1 MPSQRGRLGGESSG
15 REKSCV
21 MPTFVVPG
29 AELAVEMSDEGG
41 HPVVQLHGLTSSR
54 ARDRVLNLDLGRGLS
69 GTRLLRYDARGHGKS
84 TGRKVP
90 RDYRW
95 ESLAE
100 DLLRLLDTWFPGER
114 VHGVG
119 PSMGTGTL
127 LHAAARE
134 PDRFV
139 GLTLMVPAT
148 AWQTRPAQAAN
159 YRVAADFI
167 ETQGVGAFIASAREA
182 TPPPATVGAPE
193 TVPDVADALL
203 PSLFRGAALS
213 DLPAPETLTRI
224 DVPTTILAWTGDPAH
239 PLSTA
244 ESLAALLPQSTLTV
258 AHTPA
263 DVETWPQILSHDVA
277 RRG

>member
-1 MPSQRGRLGGESSG
+1 
-15 REKSCV
+15 

-29 AELAVEMSDEGG
+29 AELAVELSDEGG

-90 RDYRW
+90 EDYRW
-95 ESLAE
+95 ERLAE
-100 DLLRLLDTWFPGER
+100 DLLRLLDRWFPGES

-134 PDRFV
+134 PDRFA

-148 AWQTRPAQAAN
+148 AWETRVAQAAH
-159 YRVAADFI
+159 YQAAATLI
-167 ETQGVGAFIASAREA
+167 ETEGVGAFIASARG
-182 TPPPATVGAPE
+182 TTPPATVGAPE

-213 DLPAPETLTRI
+213 DLPPREALAGI
-224 DVPTTILAWTGDPAH
+224 DVPTTILAWIDDPAH

-244 ESLAALLPQSTLTV
+244 ESLHALLPKSTLTV

-263 DVETWPQILSHDVA
+263 DVETWPTVLSEDVA

>member
-1 MPSQRGRLGGESSG
+1 MS
-15 REKSCV
+15 
-21 MPTFVVPG
+21 TFVVSG
-29 AELAVEMSDEGG
+29 AELAVELSDEGG

-90 RDYRW
+90 QDYRW
-95 ESLAE
+95 ERLAE
-100 DLLRLLDTWFPGER
+100 DLLRLLDKWFPGEQ

-134 PDRFV
+134 PDRFA

-148 AWQTRPAQAAN
+148 AWHTRPAQAAN
-159 YRVAADFI
+159 YRVAAEII
-167 ETQGVGAFIASAREA
+167 ETEGVGAFIAWGRAA

-213 DLPAPETLTRI
+213 DLPTSEALARI
-224 DVPTTILAWTGDPAH
+224 DVPTTILAWINDPAH

-263 DVETWPQILSHDVA
+263 DVVTWPKILSQDVA

>member
-1 MPSQRGRLGGESSG
+1 
-15 REKSCV
+15 

-29 AELAVEMSDEGG
+29 AELAVELSDEGG

-90 RDYRW
+90 EDYRW
-95 ESLAE
+95 DNLAE
-100 DLLRLLDTWFPGER
+100 DLLRLLDKWFPGEQ

-134 PDRFV
+134 PDRFA

-148 AWQTRPAQAAN
+148 AWETRPSQAAN
-159 YRVAADFI
+159 YRGAAVII
-167 ETQGVGAFIASAREA
+167 ETQGVGAFIASARDA
-182 TPPPATVGAPE
+182 IPPPATVGAPE

-213 DLPAPETLTRI
+213 DLPTHEALTRI

-244 ESLAALLPQSTLTV
+244 ESLAALMPQSTLTV

-263 DVETWPQILSHDVA
+263 DVEAWPQILSKDVA
-277 RRG
+277 RRGDRP

>member
-1 MPSQRGRLGGESSG
+1 
-15 REKSCV
+15 

-29 AELAVEMSDEGG
+29 AELAVELSDEGG

-90 RDYRW
+90 EDYRW
-95 ESLAE
+95 ECLAE
-100 DLLRLLDTWFPGER
+100 DLLQLLDHWFPGER

-134 PDRFV
+134 PDRFA

-148 AWQTRPAQAAN
+148 AWETRPAQAAN
-159 YRVAADFI
+159 YQIAAALI
-167 ETQGVGAFIASAREA
+167 ETEGVGAFVASARGA
-182 TPPPATVGAPE
+182 NPPPATVGAPE

-213 DLPAPETLTRI
+213 DLPAREALSRI
-224 DVPTTILAWTGDPAH
+224 DVPTTILAWIGDLAH

-244 ESLAALLPQSTLTV
+244 ESLAALMPQSTLTV

-263 DVETWPQILSHDVA
+263 DVATWPMILSQDVA

>member
-1 MPSQRGRLGGESSG
+1 
-15 REKSCV
+15 
-21 MPTFVVPG
+21 MPTFAVPG
-29 AELAVEMSDEGG
+29 ADLAVELSDEGG

-54 ARDRVLNLDLGRGLS
+54 ARDRVINLDLGRGLS

-90 RDYRW
+90 EDYRW
-95 ESLAE
+95 DRLAE
-100 DLLRLLDTWFPGER
+100 DLLQLLDRWFPGER

-119 PSMGTGTL
+119 PSMGAGTL

-148 AWQTRPAQAAN
+148 AWETRPAQAA
-159 YRVAADFI
+159 YYLTAATLI
-167 ETQGVGAFIASAREA
+167 ETEGVGALIDSSRDAAS
-182 TPPPATVGAPE
+182 PPATVGAPE

-213 DLPAPETLTRI
+213 DLPAPEALARI
-224 DVPTTILAWTGDPAH
+224 AVPTTILAWVDDPAH

-244 ESLAALLPQSTLTV
+244 ESLAALMPQATLTV
-258 AHTPA
+258 ARTPA
-263 DVETWPQILSHDVA
+263 DVETWPQILSRDVA